1 MSGDEDDRN
10 ANVRGRQL
18 SLEIE
23 TTAAGQPDIEHE
35 PSRTVGAPFVEEFG
49 NRSQGLGLHA
59 DGPDQA
65 AERLSDPRVVIDD
78 DDGRLFGHR

>member
-1 MSGDEDDRN
+1 
-10 ANVRGRQL
+10 
-18 SLEIE
+18 
-23 TTAAGQPDIEHE
+23 
-35 PSRTVGAPFVEEFG
+35 
-49 NRSQGLGLHA
+49 LHA